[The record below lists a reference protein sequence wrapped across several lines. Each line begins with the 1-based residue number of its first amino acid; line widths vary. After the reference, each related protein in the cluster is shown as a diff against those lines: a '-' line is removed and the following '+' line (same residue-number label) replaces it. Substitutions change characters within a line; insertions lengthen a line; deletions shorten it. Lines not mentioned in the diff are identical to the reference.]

1 MKTLYLASAIG
12 TLLLLGCS
20 GTDGS
25 ADNSQQAGKS
35 GTAGA
40 KPMGGGLAGSA
51 GVPGASGQGGAST
64 GGVSAGGAGG
74 VSAGGAGGVSA
85 GGVSAGGVSAGG
97 VSAGGSPAAAGI
109 PNIPGFPTGGGD
121 SIGFA
126 GFFNFGG
133 TGSIRLPSNFAGAAG
148 HAGTGFWISN

>member
-1 MKTLYLASAIG
+1 MNRTAAMKTLYLASAIG

-64 GGVSAGGAGG
+64 GGVSAGG
-74 VSAGGAGGVSA
+74 
-85 GGVSAGGVSAGG
+85 VSAGGVSAGG

-148 HAGTGFWISN
+148 YAGTGF